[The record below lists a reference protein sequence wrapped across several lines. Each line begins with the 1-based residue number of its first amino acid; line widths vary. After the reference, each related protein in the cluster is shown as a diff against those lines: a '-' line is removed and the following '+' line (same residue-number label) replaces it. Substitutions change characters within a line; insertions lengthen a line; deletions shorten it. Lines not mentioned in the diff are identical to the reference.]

1 MKDIDIINN
10 IKSLGIDM
18 IDNAKSGHPGI
29 VLSAAPI
36 VYALYAYNLNVNP
49 NDPTWFNRDRF
60 VLSAGHGSALLYAT
74 LFMCGYNLSIDDLKK
89 FRHANSKTPG
99 HPEVDITPGVD
110 CTTGPLGQGFATSV
124 GMALGQK
131 ILKERYRISKSETFI
146 DYKVYCLVGD
156 GDLMEGISY
165 EAASLA
171 GHLKLNNLIVLYDSN
186 NMSLDGSTDKTFTE
200 NVRSRFES
208 MGWTTYL
215 VKDGNNLNDINRSI
229 ERAKFSKEPVFIE
242 VKTKL
247 GDGSLLENTN
257 IVHGKCLDKNDINQ
271 LKYKLNITN
280 EPFYY
285 YEGYIDYLRVK
296 INTRIDKKYRE
307 SNEKYNN
314 YINLSDENKTFANY
328 VFNNDFNFDL
338 FKANFDITTQRR
350 EATRDTNKEFIDF
363 LSHYV
368 KTFVGGSADLGST
381 TKTMVNDYDNI
392 TADNFSGTNIWYGV
406 REHAMGAISN
416 GLALVNLKPYCS
428 TFLSFSDYLK
438 PAIRMSALMKL
449 PVTYIFS
456 HDSIY
461 VGPDGPTHQPV
472 EHLAML
478 RSIPNLKVYRPADV
492 KELLGCWQ
500 LILNS
505 NNNPSALILS
515 RNEVE
520 QHNNTSHNLTILG
533 GYIYYNV
540 KENPDYV
547 IVATGTE
554 LTYARNI
561 TYELINNGHK
571 NIRIVSMPCV
581 ERFLEQPIEYRNKI
595 IPPEAKVI
603 VLEAGSSFGWHRI
616 ASSNLECI
624 TIDDFGVSGSS
635 DEVLHQMN
643 FDYDTVRDRI
653 FDIVNNN

>member
-1 MKDIDIINN
+1 MRDIDIINN

-60 VLSAGHGSALLYAT
+60 VLSAGHGSALLYST
-74 LFMCGYNLSIDDLKK
+74 LFMCGYNLSIDDLKQ
-89 FRHANSKTPG
+89 FRRANSKTPG

-215 VKDGNNLNDINRSI
+215 VRDGNNLNDINKAI
-229 ERAKFSKEPVFIE
+229 DRAKYSKEPVFIE

-257 IVHGKCLDKNDINQ
+257 VVHGKCLSKDDINQ
-271 LKYKLNITN
+271 LKSKFNIVN

-285 YEGYIDYLRVK
+285 YEGYIDHLRVK

-307 SNEKYNN
+307 SNEKYKK
-314 YINLSDENKTFANY
+314 YINLSDENRTFANY
-328 VFNNDFNFDL
+328 MFNNDFNFNL
-338 FKANFDITTQRR
+338 FKANFDITTKRR

-381 TKTMVNDYDNI
+381 TKTMVNEYDNI
-392 TADNFSGTNIWYGV
+392 SADNFNGSNIWYGV

-438 PAIRMSALMKL
+438 PAIRMSSLMKL

-472 EHLAML
+472 EHLSML
-478 RSIPNLKVYRPADV
+478 RSIPNLKVYRPADI

-505 NNNPSALILS
+505 NNNPSVLILS

-540 KENPDYV
+540 MERPDYV

-561 TYELINNGHK
+561 TYELINKGHK

-595 IPPEAKVI
+595 IPPESKVI

-616 ASSNLECI
+616 AHSNLECI

-653 FDIVNNN
+653 FEIVNK